1 MYECMY
7 ECMHVCMHACMYVC
21 LYVCMYICMYVC
33 MYACVCGMYG
43 WTVSSG
49 SGGGFAGGCV
59 CMQRNVSSCNVM
71 YVCLQACMHV
81 CMYVRYVHKLYVPS
95 LYRMVSPYV

>member
-1 MYECMY
+1 MFFHGFPHCLPQG
-7 ECMHVCMHACMYVC
+7 VCMYVC
-21 LYVCMYICMYVC
+21 NVMYVMYVCMYVCNVMCVC

-71 YVCLQACMHV
+71 
-81 CMYVRYVHKLYVPS
+81 
-95 LYRMVSPYV
+95 

>member
-1 MYECMY
+1 MYVCMY
-7 ECMHVCMHACMYVC
+7 VMYVCMYVC
-21 LYVCMYICMYVC
+21 NVMCVC

-71 YVCLQACMHV
+71 
-81 CMYVRYVHKLYVPS
+81 
-95 LYRMVSPYV
+95 